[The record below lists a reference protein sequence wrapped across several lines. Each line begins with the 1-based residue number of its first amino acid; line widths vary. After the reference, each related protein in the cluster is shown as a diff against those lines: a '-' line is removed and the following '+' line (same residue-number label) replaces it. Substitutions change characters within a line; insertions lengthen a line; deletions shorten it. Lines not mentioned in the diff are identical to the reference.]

1 MHRSGNGESSRHEGR
16 GNDFRHV
23 FRDGISRS
31 CRVGLNARFT
41 AFTIAEPVAATA
53 TTVATATRVTLAF
66 AGRIGRH
73 LNTRRTRRIGLR
85 RHVDRRR
92 IERRIKRRIERRR
105 EAGQLGRFHRPVVGV
120 MLGVGRILRRVTH
133 VTFRRRAIEPIAST
147 ATTATAST
155 MFVALTIA
163 FFTTR
168 FRRRGRT
175 RRRSRGDAA
184 IGRVDFELA
193 ALELRDLE

>member
-1 MHRSGNGESSRHEGR
+1 MHRSGNGERSRHEGR
-16 GNDFRHV
+16 GNHFRHDFRGG
-23 FRDGISRS
+23 FRRS

-41 AFTIAEPVAATA
+41 AVTIAEPVAATA

-66 AGRIGRH
+66 AGRVGRRI
-73 LNTRRTRRIGLR
+73 NTRLTRRIGLR

-92 IERRIKRRIERRR
+92 IERRIKRRR
-105 EAGQLGRFHRPVVGV
+105 EAGQLGRFHRRLVVGV
-120 MLGVGRILRRVTH
+120 MLGIGRILRRVTH